1 MICQKIEKKTLT
13 MNKVGRY
20 FLKKTSLVK
29 LILVFEGAL
38 EQLLKVHQDCVDC
51 RAVAVYTKQ

>member
-1 MICQKIEKKTLT
+1 

-38 EQLLKVHQDCVDC
+38 EQLLKVHQDCVHC
-51 RAVAVYTKQ
+51 RAVAVYTNNRKKLDPQKKAR